1 MPKGIA
7 VDKQGRLKERVAMS
21 DTNLLLTITIVVFFI
36 LYLAAVVFLG
46 GSFTKPQNFLNILN
60 NNASLIV
67 LSCGM
72 SVVMITGGI
81 DISVGA
87 VTSLVCMACAVNL
100 EQRGGNIVTVILI
113 GLGIGLAL
121 VWSRASW

>member
-7 VDKQGRLKERVAMS
+7 VDKQGRIKARASMS
-21 DTNLLLTITIVVFFI
+21 DTNLLLTITVLVFFA
-36 LYLAAVVFLG
+36 LYLSAVVFLG
-46 GSFTKPQNFLNILN
+46 GGFTKPQNFLNILN

-72 SVVMITGGI
+72 SIVMITGGI

-87 VTSLVCMACAVNL
+87 VTSLVCMAGAVNL
-100 EQRGGNIVTVILI
+100 EQ
-113 GLGIGLAL
+113 
-121 VWSRASW
+121 

>member
-36 LYLAAVVFLG
+36 LYLGAVVFLG

-72 SVVMITGGI
+72 SIVMITGGI
-81 DISVGA
+81 DIQSCSIVG
-87 VTSLVCMACAVNL
+87 
-100 EQRGGNIVTVILI
+100 
-113 GLGIGLAL
+113 
-121 VWSRASW
+121 